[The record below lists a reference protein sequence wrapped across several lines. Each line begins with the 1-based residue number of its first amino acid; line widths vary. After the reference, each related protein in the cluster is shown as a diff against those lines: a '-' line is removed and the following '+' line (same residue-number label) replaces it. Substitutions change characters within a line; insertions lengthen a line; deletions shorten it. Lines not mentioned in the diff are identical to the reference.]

1 MSTFLDQWGTFLG
14 QLVGFG
20 VIVWLVV
27 RYVVP
32 PVRRMMTARQ
42 ETVRQQL
49 KDSAA
54 AADRLEEASQAH
66 SKAVEDAKSEA
77 KQVVEEAK
85 ADAVRIGEQLQAQAE
100 IDAERIKVQGAR
112 QVELLR
118 GQLTRQLRLELGHES
133 VRQAGELVRNYVA
146 DPAQQSATVD
156 RLLDELDAM
165 APAAA
170 DVEYP
175 LTVKMRSA
183 SRHALADLSDRF
195 ATLAKSLD
203 SQALSTVSGE
213 LVSVAK
219 MLDREI
225 VLTRYLSMPAEDA
238 APRVR
243 LIERLVSGKVGDA
256 TLEVLRAAVSERWSA
271 NSDLVDAIEHVSRQ
285 ALLEAA
291 EREDQV
297 DEVEDQLFRFSRI
310 LDAQP
315 RLGILLGDYAAP
327 ADGRI
332 ALLRKVLGSS
342 SGSVNKTAV
351 ALLSQ
356 TVELLRGEPAEE
368 AMKFLAEVAVAR
380 RGEVVA
386 QVGAA
391 AELSDAQRTR
401 LTEVLSRIYRHPVT
415 VQLEIHPELLGG
427 LLISVGD
434 EVVDGTLSS
443 RLAAA
448 KAQLPD

>member
-1 MSTFLDQWGTFLG
+1 MATFLG
-14 QLVGFG
+14 QLLGFA
-20 VIVWLVV
+20 VIVWLVW

-32 PVRRMMTARQ
+32 PVRRLMAARQ
-42 ETVRQQL
+42 DTVRQQL
-49 KDSAA
+49 ADSAA
-54 AADRLEEASQAH
+54 AAERVKEASKAH
-66 SKAVEDAKSEA
+66 EKAVEEAKVEA

-85 ADAVRIGEQLQAQAE
+85 ADAERIAEQLQAQAE

-118 GQLTRQLRLELGHES
+118 AQLTRQLRLELGHES
-133 VRQAGELVRNYVA
+133 VRQAGELVRNYVG

-156 RLLDELDAM
+156 RFLDELDAM

-175 LTVKMRSA
+175 LMAKMRSA
-183 SRHALADLSDRF
+183 SRYALADLSDRF
-195 ATLAKSLD
+195 STIAKSLD
-203 SQALSTVSGE
+203 NRALSTVSAE

-219 MLDREI
+219 MLEREM
-225 VLTRYLSMPAEDA
+225 VVTRYLTVPAEDA

-243 LIERLVSGKVGDA
+243 LLERLVSGEVADP
-256 TLEVLRAAVSERWSA
+256 TLDVLRAAVSERWSA
-271 NSDLVDAIEHVSRQ
+271 NADLVDAIEHVSRQ
-285 ALLEAA
+285 ALLEVA

-297 DEVEDQLFRFSRI
+297 DEVEEQLFRFSRI

-315 RLGILLGDYAAP
+315 RLGILLGDYSAP
-327 ADGRI
+327 AEGRI
-332 ALLRKVLGSS
+332 ALLSKVLDSS
-342 SGSVNKTAV
+342 SGSVNKIAI

-401 LTEVLSRIYRHPVT
+401 LTEVLSRIYGHPVT
-415 VQLEIHPELLGG
+415 VQLEIDPELLGG

-448 KAQLPD
+448 EAQLPD